1 MPILQRF
8 FGAEPLVADGA
19 LRAEAVRAAQGLDIE
34 AAIKAHLDWK
44 RQLRAQLQP
53 HDAAAEAA
61 LAFEREPI
69 CHDDRCELGRWILG
83 PGRLRLGAFPGFADL
98 LAHHRMFHHVAAN
111 VLALRDAGMLADARR
126 MLDDQFEDY
135 SERVTQDLRLLQQ
148 VVVAPPEPLRG

>member
-34 AAIKAHLDWK
+34 AAINAHLDWK

-69 CHDDRCELGRWILG
+69 CHDDHCELGRWILG

-148 VVVAPPEPLRG
+148 VVAAPPEPLRG